1 MSPLSPLLHTVAAVR
16 AWPVAAQQQA
26 RRNAMKA
33 LTECTQR
40 RAEREDVERFFAA
53 RYPDP
58 AVTSTGILD
67 SRHG

>member
-1 MSPLSPLLHTVAAVR
+1 MSPLSPLLRTFDVVR

-26 RRNAMKA
+26 RRNAMIA
-33 LTECTQR
+33 LTDCTQR

-58 AVTSTGILD
+58 EVAAAQVLD

>member
-1 MSPLSPLLHTVAAVR
+1 MSPLSPLLRTLDLVR
-16 AWPVAAQQQA
+16 TWPVAAQQRA
-26 RRNAMKA
+26 RRNAMIA
-33 LTECTQR
+33 LTDCTQR

-58 AVTSTGILD
+58 DVADAQVLD